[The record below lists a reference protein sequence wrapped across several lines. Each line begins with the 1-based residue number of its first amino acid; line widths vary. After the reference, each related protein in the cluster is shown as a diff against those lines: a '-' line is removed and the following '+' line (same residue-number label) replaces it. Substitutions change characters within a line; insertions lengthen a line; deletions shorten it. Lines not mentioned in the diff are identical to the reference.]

1 MLIEIRADNT
11 VHIEGYVNAVE
22 RDSNIINVPS
32 VGRCVEQIRAGVFD
46 KALSSGADVSILEN
60 HDNSRRLGS
69 ISEGN
74 LKLYEDNIGLRA
86 IADIVDAD
94 IADKA
99 RRKMLKGWSF
109 GFICTENEIEQRAGN
124 VPRRIVKGM
133 MLSEV
138 SLIDGDYKPCYNGT
152 LVEVRSEG
160 NFIEY
165 RAGIDETVEVN
176 TPTESADTSTDAE
189 IAPVDSTADGEDVEN
204 RAEEPDYSYYD
215 AMLRYLELRYN
226 PYHDPGN
233 GRFTS
238 GGGGGGGVLVVPKG
252 QKGKGF
258 YVGTSA
264 SDYAEE
270 LLAREYGTIGEAG
283 TGIRIKSKALSG
295 NYAITEN
302 NNIVKIDGVSSPLKI
317 NGKTVKADE
326 FAQKA
331 IDSGMAEFIPKYKV
345 KQLKTAKQKERDSV
359 PDYELGNSFQE
370 HGWGA
375 AHKMRNYTA
384 YHKTIRA
391 EEETDPDDPV

>member
-1 MLIEIRADNT
+1 MKIEIRADNT

-109 GFICTENEIEQRAGN
+109 GFVCTENEIEKRAGN

-138 SLIDGDYKPCYNGT
+138 SLIDGSMKPCYSGT
-152 LVEVRSEG
+152 SVEVRADGFIREFRAADDD
-160 NFIEY
+160 NIEY
-165 RAGIDETVEVN
+165 SMLDSV
-176 TPTESADTSTDAE
+176 DTSTDAE
-189 IAPVDSTADGEDVEN
+189 NAPVDSTADGEDVEN

-226 PYHDPGN
+226 PYHDDK
-233 GRFTS
+233 GRFCS
-238 GGGGGGGVLVVPKG
+238 GGGGGGGGVLVVPKG

-258 YVGTSA
+258 YVGA
-264 SDYAEE
+264 SESDIAEQA
-270 LLAREYGTIGEAG
+270 LANEFEKW
-283 TGIRIKSKALSG
+283 IKSKNAVPAEIQAKVQKVRDTASKNNPFGELEGDIQVIKDEDG
-295 NYAITEN
+295 NYNLSYTQVKKYGKFKSATIGVGDIPARKETTHTTYVLN
-302 NNIVKIDGVSSPLKI
+302 NK
-317 NGKTVKADE
+317 
-326 FAQKA
+326 
-331 IDSGMAEFIPKYKV
+331 GMRI
-345 KQLKTAKQKERDSV
+345 
-359 PDYELGNSFQE
+359 
-370 HGWGA
+370 
-375 AHKMRNYTA
+375 
-384 YHKTIRA
+384 KTIRK
-391 EEETDPDDPV
+391 TDTVYDKRAVHSGDENDDDPEPV